1 MLDNIHPIGAIKFA
15 LMLICLCLTQTACQ
29 PQDQAPA
36 FSLDELQPGG
46 AATVTRLHTRSYVY
60 PGGHIRGLQ
69 QLNFWTGFS
78 LFRDP
83 WVIAPSSTKDRDGLG
98 PLFNTRSCISC
109 HHAGARG
116 PMPEV
121 GVTKPSSLLIRF
133 GGTDANT
140 HLVDEFYGDQLQ
152 PRSIH
157 TSVPGEGKL
166 KLAYKLIRG
175 RYPDGQEYELR
186 QPQYQVVDLSN
197 GPLHSGI
204 GLSPRYAPSIYGMG
218 LLDAISDQALL
229 AQEDKSDKDNNGIS
243 GHYNRVPNVKSGELE
258 LGRYG
263 FKAKHPN
270 LAQQVAAAF
279 NGDIGIT
286 NSWFPRE
293 SCTKSQVNCQ
303 QLSLLGEHTGVEIP
317 DKLLELVIEF
327 NAHLGIPPARELQQ
341 QDTLAGRE
349 LFYRLGCQQCHTPS
363 YTTDK
368 NYQINALAGQ
378 KIWPYTDLALHDMG
392 PGLADGVY
400 EFSANG
406 NEWRT
411 PPLWGIGLQQKVLG
425 RSNFLHDGRARSLEE
440 AILWHAGEASASQQ
454 TFIQLTRQQRQQ
466 VLAFLRAI

>member
-1 MLDNIHPIGAIKFA
+1 MAMNKHISPAIKIA
-15 LMLICLCLTQTACQ
+15 GVVVAGLLSACQ
-29 PQDQAPA
+29 PKTQAPEFTQA
-36 FSLDELQPGG
+36 ELSPAG

-60 PGGHIRGLQ
+60 PGGHISGMQ

-133 GGTDANT
+133 GSNQADKR
-140 HLVDEFYGDQLQ
+140 LVDEFYGGQLQ

-157 TSVPGEGKL
+157 DSVPGEGKL
-166 KLAYKLIRG
+166 KLHYETITGQYA
-175 RYPDGQEYELR
+175 DGQQYELQ
-186 QPQYQVVDLSN
+186 QPVYEVVELSN
-197 GPLHSGI
+197 GPLQPGI
-204 GLSPRYAPSIYGMG
+204 SISPRYAPSIYGMG
-218 LLDAISDQALL
+218 LLDAIPDTALL
-229 AQEDKSDKDNNGIS
+229 AQEDKQDQDNNGIS
-243 GHYNRVPNVKSGELE
+243 GHYNRVPNVKTGELE
-258 LGRYG
+258 IGRYG
-263 FKAKHPN
+263 FKAKHPS

-286 NSWFPRE
+286 NSWFPHE
-293 SCTKSQVNCQ
+293 SCTAGQKICTQV
-303 QLSLLGEHTGVEIP
+303 SKLGEHTSVEIP

-327 NAHLGIPPARELQQ
+327 NAHLGVPPSRDLEQA
-341 QDTLAGRE
+341 DAMAGRE
-349 LFYRLGCQQCHTPS
+349 LFYQLGCQQCHTPS
-363 YTTDK
+363 YTTDQ
-368 NYQINALAGQ
+368 NYAIQSLAGH

-400 EFSANG
+400 EFAASG
-406 NEWRT
+406 SEWRT

-425 RSNFLHDGRARSLEE
+425 RTNFLHDGRARSLEE
-440 AILWHAGEASASQQ
+440 AILWHGGEASSSQQ
-454 TFIQLTRQQRQQ
+454 AFIQLTRQQRQQ
-466 VLAFLRAI
+466 VLAFLQAI